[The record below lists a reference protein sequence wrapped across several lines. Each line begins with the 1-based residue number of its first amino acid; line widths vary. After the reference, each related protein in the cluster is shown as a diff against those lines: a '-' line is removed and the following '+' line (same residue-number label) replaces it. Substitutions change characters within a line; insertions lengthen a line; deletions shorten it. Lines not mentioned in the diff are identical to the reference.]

1 MTITDPLGMTPWIR
15 SPRPCHRPT
24 DRPLRRL
31 RRLRRTTPASMNH
44 ETLVE
49 RLHAQQARFR
59 VIEHPA
65 EGRSDLVAQLRGT
78 APGQGAK
85 AMLCKSKD
93 GRGSLAL
100 LVLPGDRKLDF
111 KKVASALGLKQV
123 TLASPEEAMAA
134 TGNVI
139 GAIPPFADE
148 GIALWADPAL
158 IHAHDEIAFNAGR
171 LDRSIV
177 LDSQDYLRIAQPR
190 LAALCS

>member
-1 MTITDPLGMTPWIR
+1 MK
-15 SPRPCHRPT
+15 
-24 DRPLRRL
+24 
-31 RRLRRTTPASMNH
+31 H
-44 ETLVE
+44 ESLVE
-49 RLHAQQARFR
+49 LLQIHQARFR

-65 EGRSDLVAQLRGT
+65 EGQSDLVAQVRGT

-93 GRGSLAL
+93 GSGSLAL

-111 KKVASALGLKQV
+111 KKVASALGIKKA
-123 TLASPEEAMAA
+123 TLASPDEAMAA

-148 GIALWADPAL
+148 GIGLWVDPAL
-158 IHAHDEIAFNAGR
+158 VHAHDEIAFNAGR

-177 LDSQDYLRIAQPR
+177 LHTQDYLRIAQPT
-190 LAALCS
+190 LADLCS